1 MADFGL
7 ALLDGLGAGLNAY
20 GNMQRNEA
28 QKAEEAKNAEA
39 AAKLTQKLKEASQ
52 RFEESLKPAQYQTV
66 EDTGPDGKTV
76 KRTIKSRYDENKGPV
91 EEIVGEAIIEPN
103 DTRTN
108 TERDLELYQRDPDA
122 FSAMKSA
129 GQRPL
134 LGGGGTRGDVT
145 ERDRFIQEQL
155 NERTKIQQE
164 AITSRSRQAALDSR
178 MEDYSG
184 REGSQLMKED
194 APNYGLDPND
204 KDLRKKMRAA
214 LRVDIFGGEDSDS
227 PRPLMDSARG
237 PEPTYPAS
245 GVQPAQDFAPKE
257 DVFSTKSAAP
267 KAATGSSRDNPAP
280 AEAFKSKPPSGT
292 WVKLPTGQVIQIP

>member
-1 MADFGL
+1 MANMGQ
-7 ALLDGLGAGLNAY
+7 ALLSGLVQGFDKYAG
-20 GNMQRNEA
+20 MKVDEK
-28 QKAEEAKNAEA
+28 QKAEKAQRDQELAKLQQQLREA
-39 AAKLTQKLKEASQ
+39 AA
-52 RFEESLKPAQYQTV
+52 RFEQGLKPAQYQTV

-91 EEIVGEAIIEPN
+91 EEIVGEAIIEPK

-122 FSAMKSA
+122 FSAMKRA

-145 ERDRFIQEQL
+145 ERDRFLQEQL

-164 AITSRSRQAALDSR
+164 AITSRSRQAALNSR

-267 KAATGSSRDNPAP
+267 KAATGTSRDNPAP

>member
-122 FSAMKSA
+122 FSAMKRA
-129 GQRPL
+129 GQLPL
-134 LGGGGTRGDVT
+134 LGGDVT
-145 ERDRFIQEQL
+145 ERERFLQEQL
-155 NERTKIQQE
+155 NERTRIQQE

-214 LRVDIFGGEDSDS
+214 LRVEIFGGEDSDS

-257 DVFSTKSAAP
+257 DGFSAKPKAP
-267 KAATGSSRDNPAP
+267 KADAP
-280 AEAFKSKPPSGT
+280 YPDGT
-292 WVKLPTGQVIQIP
+292 KLKGPDGKTYIVKDGQPVPYG

>member
-76 KRTIKSRYDENKGPV
+76 KRTIKSVYDPERGRI
-91 EEIVGEAIIEPN
+91 EEQVGSVAIEPK

-122 FSAMKSA
+122 FSAMKRA

-145 ERDRFIQEQL
+145 ERDRFLQEQL

-164 AITSRSRQAALDSR
+164 AITSRSRQAALNSR

-257 DVFSTKSAAP
+257 DVFSAKPKAP
-267 KAATGSSRDNPAP
+267 KADAP
-280 AEAFKSKPPSGT
+280 YPDGT
-292 WVKLPTGQVIQIP
+292 KLKGPDGKTYIVKDGQPVPYG